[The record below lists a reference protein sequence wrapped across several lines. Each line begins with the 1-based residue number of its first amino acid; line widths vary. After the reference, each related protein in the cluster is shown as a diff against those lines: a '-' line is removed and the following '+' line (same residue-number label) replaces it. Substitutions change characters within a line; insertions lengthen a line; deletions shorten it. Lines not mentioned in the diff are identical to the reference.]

1 VIKYGHSTLAIL
13 LKLCNTYIAK
23 NGEIIVGGHIMAREK
38 IVKIRENIE
47 KVLICKSEIIE
58 LVIAAVLSRGHVLIE
73 DVPGIG
79 KTTLVRALAASI
91 GCSFQRI
98 QFTPDVMPSDV
109 TGFTMVDITTGEL
122 KFRKGAIMHQIVLA
136 DEINRTSP
144 KTQSS
149 LLEAMQ
155 EGQVTIDA
163 NTYELPK
170 PFVVLATQ
178 NPIEHVGTFPLPEA
192 QLDRFFIKISLGYP
206 GIRDEI
212 NILNRHDGVPS
223 PIGELQPVV
232 TAEEILSM
240 QDEVDRVVCSEAIK
254 EYIAL
259 IVAQTRSNTDLLLGA
274 SPRGAIALM
283 QGAKAWAYIH
293 GYDYVTPDDVLFM
306 TPHVL
311 AHRLVLRPEA
321 KLKDM
326 TAVRVL
332 RNITNMVRIP
342 DSL

>member
-1 VIKYGHSTLAIL
+1 MDTRATI
-13 LKLCNTYIAK
+13 
-23 NGEIIVGGHIMAREK
+23 EK
-38 IVKIRENIE
+38 VRENIE
-47 KVLICKSEIIE
+47 KVLVSKSG
-58 LVIAAVLSRGHVLIE
+58 VIDLIMAAVLCRGHVLIE

-91 GCSFQRI
+91 GCTFQRI
-98 QFTPDVMPSDV
+98 QFTPDIMPSDV
-109 TGFTMVDITTGEL
+109 TGFSMVDMATGEL
-122 KFRKGAIMHQIVLA
+122 RYKQGAIMHQIVLA

-155 EGQVTIDA
+155 EGQVTVDA

-170 PFVVLATQ
+170 PFIVLATQ
-178 NPIEHVGTFPLPEA
+178 NPVEHIGTFPLPEA

-206 GIRDEI
+206 GVRDEI
-212 NILNRHDGVPS
+212 DILNRHDGGFVATS
-223 PIGELQPVV
+223 QLEAVASTEDIIG
-232 TAEEILSM
+232 M
-240 QDEVDRVVCSEAIK
+240 QSEADRVTCSERIK

-259 IVAQTRSNTDLLLGA
+259 IVGQTRSHTDLLLGA
-274 SPRGAIALM
+274 SPRGAISLM
-283 QGAKAWAYIH
+283 QGAKAWALIT
-293 GYDYVTPDDVLFM
+293 GRDFVTPDDVLHMVPF
-306 TPHVL
+306 VL

-326 TAVRVL
+326 TAERIL
-332 RNITNMVRIP
+332 KNITNMIRIP

>member
-1 VIKYGHSTLAIL
+1 MLAIL
-13 LKLCNTYIAK
+13 LKLCNTYNTKIG
-23 NGEIIVGGHIMAREK
+23 NIIIVGGQIMAREK
-38 IVKIRENIE
+38 VAQIRENIE
-47 KVLICKSEIIE
+47 KAVVCKGDLIE

-109 TGFTMVDITTGEL
+109 TGFTMVDIATGEL

-155 EGQVTIDA
+155 EGQVTIDSK
-163 NTYELPK
+163 TYEMPK
-170 PFVVLATQ
+170 PFIVLATQ
-178 NPIEHVGTFPLPEA
+178 NPIEHIGTFPLPEA

-212 NILNRHDGVPS
+212 DILDRHDGVPS
-223 PIGELQPVV
+223 PIYELKPVV
-232 TAEEILSM
+232 SADEIISM
-240 QDEVDRVVCSEAIK
+240 QNEVDKVVCSDAIK

-259 IVAQTRSNTDLLLGA
+259 IVGQTRSNTDLLLGA

-293 GYDYVTPDDVLFM
+293 GNDYVTPDDVLYM
-306 TPHVL
+306 TPHIL
-311 AHRLVLRPEA
+311 AHRLLLRPEA

-326 TAVRVL
+326 TAVRIL
-332 RNITNMVRIP
+332 KNITNMIRIP

>member
-1 VIKYGHSTLAIL
+1 MKTFIHKGGTMDTLDRITKVRDNIK
-13 LKLCNTYIAK
+13 
-23 NGEIIVGGHIMAREK
+23 
-38 IVKIRENIE
+38 
-47 KVLICKSEIIE
+47 KVLICKDETID
-58 LVIAAVLSRGHVLIE
+58 LVLSAVLSRGHVLIE

-91 GCSFQRI
+91 GCTFQRI
-98 QFTPDVMPSDV
+98 QFTPDLMPSDV
-109 TGFTMVDITTGEL
+109 TGFTMVDMATGEL
-122 KFRKGAIMHQIVLA
+122 RFKKGAIMNQIILA

-155 EGQVTIDA
+155 EGQITVDS
-163 NTYELPK
+163 NTYDLPK

-178 NPIEHVGTFPLPEA
+178 NPIEHIGTFPLPEA

-206 GIRDEI
+206 GIREEI
-212 NILNRHDGVPS
+212 CILDRHDGVAS
-223 PIGELQPVV
+223 TLDELEAVV
-232 TAEEILSM
+232 SAEDIIQM
-240 QDEVDRVVCSEAIK
+240 QDEVDRVVCSDAIK
-254 EYIAL
+254 EYVAL
-259 IVAQTRSNTDLLLGA
+259 IVGQTRSNSDLLLGA

-283 QGAKAWAYIH
+283 NGAKAHAYIR
-293 GYDYVTPDDVLFM
+293 GSEYVTPDDVIFM

-311 AHRLVLRPEA
+311 AHRLILRPEA

-332 RNITNMVRIP
+332 KNITNMVRIP
-342 DSL
+342 DSV

>member
-1 VIKYGHSTLAIL
+1 MELS
-13 LKLCNTYIAK
+13 
-23 NGEIIVGGHIMAREK
+23 EK
-38 IVKIRENIE
+38 ITQVKENIK
-47 KVLICKSEIIE
+47 KVLICKDETID
-58 LVIAAVLSRGHVLIE
+58 LVLSAVLSRGHVLIE

-98 QFTPDVMPSDV
+98 QFTPDLMPSDV
-109 TGFTMVDITTGEL
+109 TGFTMIDVASGEL
-122 KFRKGAIMHQIVLA
+122 KFKKGAIMNQIVLA

-155 EGQVTIDA
+155 EGQITVDS

-170 PFVVLATQ
+170 PFIVLATQ
-178 NPIEHVGTFPLPEA
+178 NPIEHIGTFPLPEA

-206 GIRDEI
+206 SIRDEI
-212 NILNRHDGVPS
+212 KILDRHDNVGS
-223 PIGELQPVV
+223 PLEELEAVV
-232 TAEEILSM
+232 AAEDIIHM
-240 QDEVDRVVCSEAIK
+240 QNEVDKVLCSDAIK

-259 IVAQTRSNTDLLLGA
+259 IVGQTRSNGDLLLGV

-283 QGAKAWAYIH
+283 QGAKACAYIR
-293 GYDYVTPDDVLFM
+293 GSEYVTPDDVIFM

-311 AHRLVLRPEA
+311 AHRLMLRPEA

-326 TAVRVL
+326 TAERIL

>member
-1 VIKYGHSTLAIL
+1 M
-13 LKLCNTYIAK
+13 NTK
-23 NGEIIVGGHIMAREK
+23 EK
-38 IVKIRENIE
+38 IAKIRENIE
-47 KVLICKSEIIE
+47 KVLVTRSEIIN
-58 LVIAAVLSRGHVLIE
+58 LIIAAVISRGHVLIE

-109 TGFTMVDITTGEL
+109 TGFSIVDMATGEL
-122 KFRKGAIMHQIVLA
+122 RFRKGAIMHQIVLA

-155 EGQVTIDA
+155 EGQVTVDG
-163 NTYELPK
+163 NTYEVPK
-170 PFVVLATQ
+170 PFTVLATQ
-178 NPIEHVGTFPLPEA
+178 NPVEHIGTFPLPEA

-212 NILNRHDGVPS
+212 DILRLHDGT
-223 PIGELQPVV
+223 QPPTSTLDSVV
-232 TAEEILSM
+232 SSEDILAM
-240 QDEVDRVVCSEAIK
+240 QEEVDKTVCSDPIK

-259 IVAQTRSNTDLLLGA
+259 ITAQTRSNADLLLGA

-283 QGAKAWAYIH
+283 TGAKAWAVIN
-293 GYDYVTPDDVLFM
+293 GREYVIPDDVLHM
-306 TPHVL
+306 VSPVL
-311 AHRLVLRPEA
+311 AHRLLLRPEA
-321 KLKDM
+321 RLKEM
-326 TAVRVL
+326 TAERIL
-332 RNITNMVRIP
+332 KNITNMIRVP

>member
-1 VIKYGHSTLAIL
+1 MELS
-13 LKLCNTYIAK
+13 
-23 NGEIIVGGHIMAREK
+23 EK
-38 IVKIRENIE
+38 ITQVKENIK
-47 KVLICKSEIIE
+47 KVLICKDETID
-58 LVIAAVLSRGHVLIE
+58 LVLSAVLSRGHVLIE

-98 QFTPDVMPSDV
+98 QFTPDLMPSDV
-109 TGFTMVDITTGEL
+109 TGFTMIDVASGEL
-122 KFRKGAIMHQIVLA
+122 KFKKGAIMNQIVLA

-155 EGQVTIDA
+155 EGQITVDS

-170 PFVVLATQ
+170 PFIVLATQ
-178 NPIEHVGTFPLPEA
+178 NPIEHIGTFPLPEA

-206 GIRDEI
+206 SIREEI
-212 NILNRHDGVPS
+212 KILDRHDNVGS
-223 PIGELQPVV
+223 PLEELEAVV
-232 TAEEILSM
+232 AAEDIIHM
-240 QDEVDRVVCSEAIK
+240 QNEVDKVLCSDAIK

-259 IVAQTRSNTDLLLGA
+259 IVGQTRSNGDLLLGV

-283 QGAKAWAYIH
+283 KGAKACAYIR
-293 GYDYVTPDDVLFM
+293 GSEYVTPDDVIFM

-311 AHRLVLRPEA
+311 AHRLMLRPEA

-326 TAVRVL
+326 TAERIL